1 MVPAAVLVP
10 CMVNFAFLHGSV
22 PLCSTY
28 RSGLGV
34 PPGPSGKQLL
44 SSWEDI
50 SLDIKVAQNVSW
62 CVVGCPHSLQATDT
76 YRLWRSNKNYSHK
89 PLRFFFFH
97 LTFSR
102 ASIKPVK
109 ISVTTNAWAR
119 RSQCGRLGSTDQTQA
134 DPLPGSSPA
143 PKYAFDWEKEGRQD
157 FQQQLCFQAVN
168 GLDVLVP
175 RGPGMEAQL
184 NQLTNLWR
192 NLSPKWKIPVSF
204 NQLISAA

>member
-44 SSWEDI
+44 SSREDI

-76 YRLWRSNKNYSHK
+76 YHLWRSNKNYSHK
-89 PLRFFFFH
+89 PLRFFFFSSH
-97 LTFSR
+97 VFS
-102 ASIKPVK
+102 SINKACQNLSDYQCVGQEIPVREAGFHRSDPGWPPSRVFFSPQICIWLGERGK
-109 ISVTTNAWAR
+109 ARFPAAALFSGCQWAR
-119 RSQCGRLGSTDQTQA
+119 CVGAKRSWDGSTTQ
-134 DPLPGSSPA
+134 PI
-143 PKYAFDWEKEGRQD
+143 
-157 FQQQLCFQAVN
+157 N
-168 GLDVLVP
+168 
-175 RGPGMEAQL
+175 
-184 NQLTNLWR
+184 
-192 NLSPKWKIPVSF
+192 
-204 NQLISAA
+204 